1 MVQQPS
7 KDKVSFPPFRPIQPH
22 HNPHLATIIRDG
34 ILAMGVP
41 TQGTAYSDPT
51 TDYLFE
57 LFQTPGAYYHV
68 CESNSNEILGGCGVF
83 PTPGLPAGCA
93 EMVRFFLKP
102 EAQGLGLGYRL
113 MQASIDTAK
122 SLGYTHLYIET
133 FAEMK
138 AAVHLY
144 ERFGFHYLQHSLGNS
159 GHPACT
165 VWMMKEI

>member
-7 KDKVSFPPFRPIQPH
+7 KDNLSYLPFRPIQPQD
-22 HNPHLATIIRDG
+22 NPNLAAIIRAG
-34 ILAMGVP
+34 IIDMGVP
-41 TQGTAYSDPT
+41 TEGTAYSDPT
-51 TDYLFE
+51 TDHLFE

-68 CESNSNEILGGCGVF
+68 CVTEEQEVMGGCGVY
-83 PTPGLPAGCA
+83 PTPGLPTACA

-102 EAQGLGLGYRL
+102 AAQGKRLGHRL

-122 SLGYTHLYIET
+122 TLGYTHLYIET
-133 FAEMK
+133 FPEMK

-144 ERFGFHYLQHSLGNS
+144 EQFGFHYLPQAMGNS

-165 VWMMKEI
+165 VWMMKAI

>member
-1 MVQQPS
+1 VVQQPS
-7 KDKVSFPPFRPIQPH
+7 KDNLSFLPFRPIQPQD
-22 HNPHLATIIRDG
+22 NPHLAAIIRAG
-34 ILAMGVP
+34 IIDMGVP

-51 TDYLFE
+51 TDHLFE

-68 CESNSNEILGGCGVF
+68 CVSDDHEVMGGCGVY

-102 EAQGLGLGYRL
+102 SAQGRGLGYRL
-113 MQASIDTAK
+113 MRTSIYTAQT
-122 SLGYTHLYIET
+122 LGYSQLYIET
-133 FAEMK
+133 FPEMK

-144 ERFGFHYLQHSLGNS
+144 EHAGFEYLPKAMGNS

-165 VWMMKEI
+165 VWMMKGI